1 MGFRVSGWT
10 FKIKADVS
18 DEQLQQIGQLAPG
31 RSPVFDSL
39 TNGVPVSVTTER
51 M

>member
-1 MGFRVSGWT
+1 
-10 FKIKADVS
+10 VS